1 VIKYNGSVK
10 MEFKAKGVSLVI
22 KITDVLFMVVCSIL
36 KWCGVLSNC
45 SVYEICMIGGVI
57 AGVFGDVSI
66 NTAID
71 KFVKKDGENA

>member
-1 VIKYNGSVK
+1 
-10 MEFKAKGVSLVI
+10 
-22 KITDVLFMVVCSIL
+22 
-36 KWCGVLSNC
+36 
-45 SVYEICMIGGVI
+45 MIGGVI